1 MFVAPGSGYGEL
13 GEGYVR
19 LSLTVPDDR
28 LAEAMDRLGERPRLM
43 AQNGRK
49 RARGVHETTTLE
61 SPLAATWRPRVQE
74 KAVLVGV
81 GRGIEESDL
90 DELAALADSAGA
102 EAVARVLQTRQDPD
116 PATFVGKGKLEEIH
130 REVHRTGAEAVILDS
145 ELSPGQLRNLE
156 EKLKVKVIDRT
167 ALILDIF
174 ALHARSRE
182 GKAQVE
188 LAQLNYLLPRLRG
201 WGEAMSRMG
210 GGIGTRRG
218 PGETKLEIDRQHI
231 KRRISKL
238 RKDLKDLSRTRDV
251 KRSGRE
257 RSGIP
262 QIAIAGYTNAG
273 KSTLMNALTGSDV
286 VVANQLFATL
296 DPTVRRI
303 ELPSGRAATLSDTV
317 GFVSKLPHD
326 LVEAFRSTL
335 EEVARATLILHVADA
350 SSPELP
356 QQIEAVRAVLHEIG
370 ASQIPEVLAL
380 NKVDRLSEIDRE
392 RLSDRFDGDAVQ
404 ISAVTGEGLERLR
417 DRVEDALPRFPLEVR
432 LLVPYGRED
441 VTALLHR
448 EAEVL
453 SEDAGDE
460 GVRVRARVGER
471 VHAIVR
477 EFADDRHPAGR

>member
-1 MFVAPGSGYGEL
+1 MS
-13 GEGYVR
+13 
-19 LSLTVPDDR
+19 
-28 LAEAMDRLGERPRLM
+28 
-43 AQNGRK
+43 QNGRQK
-49 RARGVHETTTLE
+49 TRGRLRGVHETTTLE
-61 SPLAATWRPRVQE
+61 SPLAATWRPRVPE
-74 KAVLVGV
+74 RAVLVGV

-102 EAVARVLQTRQDPD
+102 DPVARVLQTRQDPD
-116 PATFVGKGKLEEIH
+116 PATFVGKGKIEEIH
-130 REVHRTGAEAVILDS
+130 REVHRTGAEAVILDQ

-156 EKLKVKVIDRT
+156 ERLKVKVIDRT

-238 RKDLKDLSRTRDV
+238 RKDLKDLTRTRDV
-251 KRSGRE
+251 KRSSRE
-257 RSGIP
+257 RSGVP

-273 KSTLMNALTGSDV
+273 KSTLMNSLTGSDV
-286 VVANQLFATL
+286 VVADQLFATL

-303 ELPSGRAATLSDTV
+303 QLPSGRAATVSDTV

-335 EEVARATLILHVADA
+335 EEVARSTLILHVADA
-350 SSPELP
+350 SSPELA
-356 QQIEAVRAVLHEIG
+356 QQIEAVRTVLHEIG
-370 ASQIPEVLAL
+370 AAQIPEVLAL
-380 NKVDRLSEIDRE
+380 NKVDL
-392 RLSDRFDGDAVQ
+392 LSDLERTRLHNRFDS
-404 ISAVTGEGLERLR
+404 SAVAISSITGEGLDELLVRT
-417 DRVEDALPRFPLEVR
+417 EASLPRFPLEVR

-453 SEDAGDE
+453 SEEAHDD
-460 GVRVRARVGER
+460 GVAVRARVGER
-471 VHAIVR
+471 LHALVL
-477 EFADDRHPAGR
+477 EFADGRGDPGR